1 MTYKEMKAKL
11 EAIGAKRR
19 LLGSIERQLAEARA
33 EADCLRGG
41 GQGVRVSG
49 GVKEPAAQRYVE
61 RVDRL
66 ECRRKELLA
75 DLTVEEADVEMLL
88 RELDPVEEAIIRAR
102 YLAGKRW
109 RTVQRE
115 VGYERAQPFRIAR
128 RAVSKLAK
136 LCQNPQR

>member
-11 EAIGAKRR
+11 EAIGATRR

-33 EADCLRGG
+33 EAGWLRGG

-49 GVKEPAAQRYVE
+49 GIKEPAAQRYVE
-61 RVDRL
+61 RGDRL
-66 ECRRKELLA
+66 ECRRAELLT
-75 DLTVEEADVEMLL
+75 DLMAEEADVETLL
-88 RELDPVEEAIIRAR
+88 RALDPVEEAIIRAR

-136 LCQNPQR
+136 LYQNPQR

>member
-66 ECRRKELLA
+66 ECRRTELSA

-88 RELDPVEEAIIRAR
+88 RELDR
-102 YLAGKRW
+102 YPGNPEQS
-109 RTVQRE
+109 VFQRN
-115 VGYERAQPFRIAR
+115 R
-128 RAVSKLAK
+128 R
-136 LCQNPQR
+136 R